1 MKRKVIGMLIV
12 MIIGSL
18 FSFSAIAMTRS
29 EFNAKLDSL
38 RQTYYHGKQQ
48 STYEEGSTCFG
59 YAYMIAKSVF
69 GTSAR
74 TWATAYD
81 LNNVKPGDV
90 VQYGN
95 TTGNGHTIFVTNVSG
110 DTITYTDCNSDY
122 EATIKW
128 NQTVLKSSGKIW
140 SYAFSYRKVAPNLE
154 SDKPKDTEPP
164 KISDVTFQR
173 TPDGYIVSC
182 RATDNI
188 SIKRVL
194 FPTWTAQN
202 GQDDLDTQ
210 WDAENSSFE
219 GTRNGDYYTYRV
231 RMSDHNNEEGIYYT
245 HIYAYDSY
253 GNNTSSSITIN
264 VYKDTEAPVIK
275 NVKVSEKD
283 GSGYTVTCD
292 VSDNKKIEKVQFPT
306 WTAQG
311 GQDDLNG
318 DWDTSSK
325 YSGTI
330 QNNKVTFRVNIAD
343 HNYEDGIYKTHI
355 YAYDECGNTSTA
367 TQLVLVNH
375 NGYSP
380 LSELQYNGHKYA
392 FFDNSYNLDWSEL
405 KQYCEL
411 LGGYLACITSSAE
424 NDVLAG
430 EASRLGLDDYFI
442 GGSDAEKEGSWKWVT
457 GEPWSYT
464 KWESG
469 EPNNLNDED
478 YLAITKQGN
487 WNDLSLGHQAG
498 FICEF
503 ENAVQSTKSTVKR
516 TNNTLLVTPVFYNVT
531 YGNVLIVGYLDNRVV
546 SFTSSLYTPDFKSVT
561 LTGNPDLVKVM
572 VWDQKNMKPITT
584 AEVIP
589 PIQWN

>member
-29 EFNAKLDSL
+29 EFNAKLDNL

-128 NQTVLKSSGKIW
+128 NQTVSKSSGKIW

-164 KISDVTFQR
+164 TISDVTFQR

-311 GQDDLNG
+311 GQDDLND

-330 QNNKVTFRVNIAD
+330 RNNKVKFLLGISLESLGSKDIPHSSNFRK
-343 HNYEDGIYKTHI
+343 GRLLWKTSCSKTLQSSHLSAPPRSGRTAACWPI
-355 YAYDECGNTSTA
+355 PSRRRTGKTTAIRQTSTSA
-367 TQLVLVNH
+367 TRRPGPPV
-375 NGYSP
+375 
-380 LSELQYNGHKYA
+380 
-392 FFDNSYNLDWSEL
+392 
-405 KQYCEL
+405 
-411 LGGYLACITSSAE
+411 
-424 NDVLAG
+424 
-430 EASRLGLDDYFI
+430 R
-442 GGSDAEKEGSWKWVT
+442 WVT
-457 GEPWSYT
+457 PARTALS
-464 KWESG
+464 SG
-469 EPNNLNDED
+469 TMPTRCWCVPNTMRPTN
-478 YLAITKQGN
+478 
-487 WNDLSLGHQAG
+487 
-498 FICEF
+498 
-503 ENAVQSTKSTVKR
+503 QSPTTRKR
-516 TNNTLLVTPVFYNVT
+516 L
-531 YGNVLIVGYLDNRVV
+531 
-546 SFTSSLYTPDFKSVT
+546 
-561 LTGNPDLVKVM
+561 
-572 VWDQKNMKPITT
+572 TT
-584 AEVIP
+584 AYASAP
-589 PIQWN
+589 AKRPRPLTSPAR